1 MNTGRVKEVENVP
14 YNTNPLPVGE
24 KSNKLRLILNLRH
37 ANMNVH
43 GDEIKFE
50 DRDDMLN
57 YVENECFMYKFEIKQ
72 GYYNIDIKPGH

>member
-37 ANMNVH
+37 ANMNVN
-43 GDEIKFE
+43 GIK
-50 DRDDMLN
+50 
-57 YVENECFMYKFEIKQ
+57 
-72 GYYNIDIKPGH
+72 